1 MVNKKNESHDWHRRA
16 EIKIIT
22 HIQIYFDLFPELEKM
37 ATRPSKQRLNADS
50 VGHFSVS
57 QLFCNVPLIIIIII
71 ISRCMFC

>member
-1 MVNKKNESHDWHRRA
+1 
-16 EIKIIT
+16 
-22 HIQIYFDLFPELEKM
+22 M